1 MYAAFFVFRATL
13 PETHRQKGE
22 HKRGLRIAVCNDTN
36 PNGGGSKKKLT
47 RWQKQDLLLLLGAN
61 REKKKKGEKR
71 MKEEEDFKS
80 EIKGKKEVRRLPSWI
95 LHPSWKQSSWYI
107 RIDWGGNTKKLLIM
121 YYTAALLPF
130 VYNNNTESPAE
141 KGRLCV
147 PEFQLKWTACC
158 CCTLNVNQV
167 RWRSRWIPRK
177 KPTAR
182 KIKNSFKP

>member
-1 MYAAFFVFRATL
+1 MTKARSSSS
-13 PETHRQKGE
+13 RSKQGE
-22 HKRGLRIAVCNDTN
+22 M
-36 PNGGGSKKKLT
+36 
-47 RWQKQDLLLLLGAN
+47 
-61 REKKKKGEKR
+61 KKGEKR
-71 MKEEEDFKS
+71 MKEEDFKS
-80 EIKGKKEVRRLPSWI
+80 EIKEKKEVRRLPSWI

-158 CCTLNVNQV
+158 CCTLNVNQA
-167 RWRSRWIPRK
+167 RWRSRWIPRRK
-177 KPTAR
+177 KSQQSEKSKTVSSPR
-182 KIKNSFKP
+182 DYFFFFKEIKTKTLKFFLVIIPKLGSKKKKEKKVHSTTHTCV